1 MAVCTWPVDYSS
13 CSTAFEG
20 VSVEERAKVEAMA
33 TEYLSAWAPGF
44 GLCDTVVR
52 PCRTDCDAST
62 QQSTFGGHPPLWR
75 PVLVGGRWYNL
86 TCSTCL
92 SDVCGCDLGAKGLTL
107 PGPVHEV
114 TDVTIDGVPLPSDA
128 YVVYDHNT
136 LVRLDGD
143 VWPACQ
149 DLAADATEAGT
160 FEVSYQRGRPVPVAG
175 QVAAGVLAEQFYLAL
190 CGSSKC
196 QLPQRVQ
203 TITRQGVTVAMLDSF
218 EDVGKGH
225 TGIWLI
231 DSWLASVTSPPRPS
245 TVLSPDYSPRRTRSR
260 TWPAT

>member
-13 CSTAFEG
+13 CSTAFEA
-20 VSVEERAKVEAMA
+20 VSAEDRAKVEAMA

-44 GLCDTVVR
+44 GLCEETVL
-52 PCRTDCDAST
+52 PCRSDCDPSRR
-62 QQSTFGGHPPLWR
+62 QSTYEGRPPVWQ

-107 PGPVHEV
+107 PGPIHEV
-114 TDVTIDGVPLPSDA
+114 TAVTLDGDTLPESA
-128 YVVYDHNT
+128 YAVYDRST
-136 LVRLDGD
+136 LVRLDGG

-149 DLAADATEAGT
+149 DLTDPT
-160 FEVSYQRGRPVPVAG
+160 FEITYTRGRPVPIAG
-175 QVAAGVLAEQFYLAL
+175 QVAAGVLAEQFHLAL
-190 CGSSKC
+190 CGSNKC

-203 TITRQGVTVAMLDSF
+203 TVTRQGVTVAMLDSF
-218 EDVGKGH
+218 EDVDKGH

-231 DSWLASVTSPPRPS
+231 DSWLASVTSPPRRS
-245 TVLSPDYSPRRTRSR
+245 SVSSPDYSTRRVRSR